1 MIACL
6 RIPGLAAHMRHT
18 PAFDE
23 LMEILT
29 GFTHRLEVVDER
41 QTVDGRSPPSS
52 GLRGRSSII
61 YLGLNDLDWTA
72 AVSTAQQIGQA
83 VRERTGLALS
93 IGLARS
99 RFTAHIAAA
108 TVEPNEALF
117 IPPGQ
122 DAAFLAPLRI
132 ELLPLDD
139 ELARRLRLLGIRTLG
154 QLATLPAGAVL
165 TQFGREGRR
174 LQRLAQGHDD
184 CPLLPRRPPMGE
196 RVTQRFD
203 GPVADRTILGT
214 VARAVAADLAR
225 RLQARGQTGQ
235 ELSLTLYLE
244 DGTTRE
250 EAIVLR
256 HPTADASHITHTLD
270 QLLARA
276 RVSCGVE
283 ELEVTLSDLVPATG
297 RQLNLFVHGA
307 GQERRLRDVLRNL
320 ATRYGA
326 DCFYRVSLTDQE
338 ARLPERRFRLQEMDM
353 P

>member
-6 RIPGLAAHMRHT
+6 RIPGLAAYMQHA

-23 LMEILT
+23 LMETLT
-29 GFTHRLEVVDER
+29 GFTRQLEVVDER
-41 QTVDGRSPPSS
+41 QTEDGHSSPSS
-52 GLRGRSSII
+52 DVCGRPSII
-61 YLGLNDLDWTA
+61 YLGLNGLHWIA
-72 AVSTAQQIGQA
+72 AVSTTQQIGQA
-83 VRERTGLALS
+83 VRERVGLALS

-99 RFTAHIAAA
+99 RFTAYVAAA
-108 TVEPNEALF
+108 TVKPNEALF
-117 IPPGQ
+117 IPPGEEA
-122 DAAFLAPLRI
+122 DFLAPLPVG
-132 ELLPLDD
+132 LLPLDD

-154 QLATLPAGAVL
+154 QLAALPAGAVL
-165 TQFGREGRR
+165 TQFGREGQR
-174 LQRLAQGHDD
+174 LQRLAGGRDD
-184 CPLLPRRPPMGE
+184 CPVLPRRPTMGE
-196 RVTQRFD
+196 RVTHRFD
-203 GPVADRTILGT
+203 GSVADRIILRT
-214 VARAVAADLAR
+214 VARAAAEELAR
-225 RLQARGQTGQ
+225 RLQARGQAAR

-244 DGTTRE
+244 DGTAHE

-256 HPTADASHITHTLD
+256 QPTADASHIIYALD

-283 ELEVTLSDLVPATG
+283 ELEVTLSGLVPASG

-307 GQERRLRDVLRNL
+307 VQERRLRGVLRNL
-320 ATRYGA
+320 VTRYGA